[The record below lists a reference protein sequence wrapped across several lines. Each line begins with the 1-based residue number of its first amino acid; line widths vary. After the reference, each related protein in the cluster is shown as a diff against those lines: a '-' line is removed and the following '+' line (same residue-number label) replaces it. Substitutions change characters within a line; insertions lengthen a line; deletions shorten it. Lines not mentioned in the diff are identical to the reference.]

1 MPDNCHHCSVT
12 LTILDDEG
20 ASRYEARED
29 GELAGF
35 IDYIIRRDRIALI
48 HTETLAAYQGRGIAE
63 RLVRFALSDA
73 RRRNLRVIVKC
84 PYVRAFV
91 ERHPEMQDIVVGMDA
106 VAKGDAQ
113 APPA

>member
-12 LTILDDEG
+12 VTILDIE
-20 ASRYEARED
+20 AANRYEARQD

-35 IDYIIRRDRIALI
+35 IDYIVKRDRIALI

-73 RRRNLRVIVKC
+73 RRRSLRVIVKC
-84 PYVRAFV
+84 PYVRAFL
-91 ERHPEMQDIVVGMDA
+91 ERHPEMQDIVVGMDP
-106 VAKGDAQ
+106 VANGDGQ
-113 APPA
+113 PPPA